1 MATRTTS
8 TVFAMAALLALPSA
22 AMAQRWGRAP
32 FPGSGACFFQG
43 PEYRG
48 DYFCVAS
55 GDDLRRIPDEMNN
68 EISSIRL
75 FGRAEVIVFGGE
87 RFRGG
92 WARFDRSIRDLRD
105 VGWDDQI
112 SSIRVGYDWREPEFR
127 EHWGVF
133 DGDRDDRERF
143 DRGDRDNRGRF
154 DRDDRDRGR
163 FENGRRDDG
172 GVGDADGIV
181 RRAYQ
186 DLLGRDPDDAGLR
199 QYRARI
205 IDDNWNER
213 QVRDSIR
220 SSPEYRERTTMT
232 IPKAQQIV
240 RQAYLNVLKREPDP
254 GSQGYVDRVFRD
266 HWSQEQVENEL
277 RKSPEFRQKN
287 SR

>member
-1 MATRTTS
+1 MSTRTTS
-8 TVFAMAALLALPSA
+8 TVFAMAALLAIPSA

-43 PEYRG
+43 PDFRG
-48 DYFCVAS
+48 DYFCVSS
-55 GDDLRRIPDEMNN
+55 GDEVGRLPEEMND

-92 WARFDRSIRDLRD
+92 WARFDRSVRDLRD
-105 VGWDDQI
+105 IGWNDQV
-112 SSIRVGYDWREPEFR
+112 SSLRVGFEWREPEFR
-127 EHWGVF
+127 ERWGYF
-133 DGDRDDRERF
+133 RGDRDD
-143 DRGDRDNRGRF
+143 RGRF
-154 DRDDRDRGR
+154 DRDDRG
-163 FENGRRDDG
+163 ERRDDRGERRDDRG
-172 GVGDADGIV
+172 GRPDERRAGDVDAIV

-186 DLLGRDPDDAGLR
+186 DLLGRDPDDGGLR

-205 IDDNWNER
+205 IDDGWSEQ

-220 SSPEYRERTTMT
+220 SSSEYRDRTTMT
-232 IPKAQQIV
+232 VPKAQQIV

-254 GSQGYVDRVFRD
+254 GSQGFVDRVFRD

-277 RKSPEFRQKN
+277 RKSPEFRQRN
-287 SR
+287 AR